1 MNNPLTIDP
10 RRRGSLRRRPTL
22 TGATP
27 RRPTPTMMGRSR
39 IAVQL
44 PQETRSAAGLTL
56 RGARPRPSSPCVAAR
71 RRRSRFAR
79 ASVEETTNRLEGA
92 GIYCSKSSL
101 LDALEVHGVQTGTRP
116 RPRRRG
122 IGACWALGAGPA
134 FAPGQGTGRADGAKV
149 HSEQSLL
156 VP

>member
-1 MNNPLTIDP
+1 MNNPLTRGP
-10 RRRGSLRRRPTL
+10 RRRGSLRCRPTL

-27 RRPTPTMMGRSR
+27 RRPTPTMGRSR

-44 PQETRSAAGLTL
+44 PQETRSAAGLTP
-56 RGARPRPSSPCVAAR
+56 RGARPRPSLPCVAAH
-71 RRRSRFAR
+71 RRRSRSAR